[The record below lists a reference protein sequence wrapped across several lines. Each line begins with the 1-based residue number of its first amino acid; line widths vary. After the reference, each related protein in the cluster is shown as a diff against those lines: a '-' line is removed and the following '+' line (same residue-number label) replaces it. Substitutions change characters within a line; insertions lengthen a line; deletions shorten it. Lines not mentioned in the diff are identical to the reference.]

1 MRSIRI
7 RTGLWL
13 LALAATGCQTIY
25 EEIPGGTGA
34 TGTTSGGPV
43 PVIVTPVATPTP
55 SAPSATPT
63 PAPQATPTPSST
75 PTPSATPTPTPR
87 PTPTPTPTSGPPIHH
102 IRVGFFGFNCP
113 ASITPPRNGEGI
125 LPVAC
130 RGMVTATPKD
140 SRGDDIPA
148 SVHGPDIAWSFDSG
162 GGAAKMT
169 NSGMS
174 TFNKN
179 LDGERPGSFSLCAT
193 VKGVTG
199 CLNGR
204 VEYR

>member
-1 MRSIRI
+1 MRI
-7 RTGLWL
+7 RSGIWL

-34 TGTTSGGPV
+34 SVSGGPREV
-43 PVIVTPVATPTP
+43 PIVVTQVPTPTP
-55 SAPSATPT
+55 SGTPTPSATPT
-63 PAPQATPTPSST
+63 PTPAST
-75 PTPSATPTPTPR
+75 PTPTATPTPTPR
-87 PTPTPTPTSGPPIHH
+87 PTPTPTPSSNVPIHH

-130 RGMVTATPKD
+130 RGMVTASPKD

-148 SVHGPDIAWSFDSG
+148 SVHGPDIQWSLDSG
-162 GGAAKMT
+162 GGAVTMT

-179 LDGERPGSFSLCAT
+179 LDGVRPGSFSLCAT

-199 CLNGR
+199 CLNGT
-204 VEYR
+204 VVYR